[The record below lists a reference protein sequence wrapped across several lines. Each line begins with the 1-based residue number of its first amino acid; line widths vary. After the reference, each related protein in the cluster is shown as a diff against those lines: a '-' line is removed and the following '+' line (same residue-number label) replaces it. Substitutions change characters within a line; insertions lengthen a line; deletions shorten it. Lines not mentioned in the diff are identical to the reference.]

1 MADQR
6 TPRDLVSREKTQ
18 RFDYKPPSTLP
29 DPTPEAGW
37 SFRWV
42 ATHILGTADPR
53 NTSQKFR
60 EGWVPVKAEDHPEI
74 AVPGAVN
81 ASGNIEIGGLVL
93 CKIATEVAR
102 ARDEYYA
109 RQANAQMDSVENT
122 FMRENDARMP
132 LFSQRKSEVSF
143 GRGS

>member
-6 TPRDLVSREKTQ
+6 TPRELVSREKTQ
-18 RFDYKPPSTLP
+18 RVDYKPPSTLP
-29 DPTPEAGW
+29 DPTPVAGW
-37 SFRWV
+37 SFRWI
-42 ATHILGTADPR
+42 ATHILGAADPR

>member
-18 RFDYKPPSTLP
+18 RFEYKPPSTLP
-29 DPTPEAGW
+29 DPAPQAGW
-37 SFRWV
+37 AFRWV
-42 ATHILGTADPR
+42 ATHVLGTADPR

-93 CKIATEVAR
+93 CKISAEIAR

-109 RQANAQMDSVENT
+109 RQTADQTESVDRN

-132 LFSQRKSEVSF
+132 LFAQRKTEVSF